1 MNGSLLA
8 ALVVVALV
16 VVVLALKNRASQKK
30 AKEGGAAVPP
40 ASPAPPLQEPQ
51 LETAE
56 ESLVVAAEPE
66 VGASASEIEITP
78 AVDEIEIIAEPTP
91 PIEPELELEPAPLP
105 EIIAAEELESAAIP
119 PEPVPPVGEEPLE
132 LVELEIADVE
142 LPIHEAL
149 SPVEEILTDAEQAES
164 GLVELEIELETEQP
178 AQPEPLAIADEQPAE
193 IVPAAE
199 VEPVAVAEPEPEP
212 EPEPELDQE
221 PEQEA
226 LPAHPPEPE
235 HAAPLEPLIDAAE
248 LPTEPTQA
256 EADLRLIRFTLE
268 DYSTRLNQLEER
280 QRAALAQAVARRD
293 DKLRDQL
300 QRELVLMNDRLALL
314 ADSYVEEMAC
324 YQQVSDALAQ
334 VRAEIGGAETNAA
347 LEQLQHGDPHA
358 AEQFLAGLSQQARP
372 FAAQAAYLSGQLAE
386 CRVDLQQAMALYR
399 TAVEREPENPLYL
412 RAAGRTARCLYN
424 YKEALPW
431 LESFVRISRTAQ
443 TPEPLALALAQRELA
458 YTYVLSGQ
466 YQKAG
471 PLYKESMTVLA
482 QRLGQ
487 DHPEMAT
494 SWRQIG
500 ELQETMGEYDKA
512 VSLYQKALHILEK
525 KRGADHPALAG
536 ILDKLA
542 ALCMELEM
550 EKQAV
555 PLYERLVRI
564 REKALRPTHP
574 QLALSL
580 NNLAE
585 SYRLQ
590 GQYAEAEGCYRKS
603 LAINE
608 ALHGSDHPS
617 VAAILQELAKLC
629 VNQRKPEEAK
639 RYQER
644 AAAIFQ
650 QSVEASERKS
660 GAEAL
665 TLEL

>member
-30 AKEGGAAVPP
+30 IKERETDAPP
-40 ASPAPPLQEPQ
+40 ASPALPSQELQPEAVEEPVVVAEEAATAETGIAASA
-51 LETAE
+51 LETELAPEVEEKEIAE
-56 ESLVVAAEPE
+56 EA
-66 VGASASEIEITP
+66 
-78 AVDEIEIIAEPTP
+78 P
-91 PIEPELELEPAPLP
+91 PQFELELEQEPETQP
-105 EIIAAEELESAAIP
+105 EIIAAEELASADLEL
-119 PEPVPPVGEEPLE
+119 EPAPLVGEEPLE
-132 LVELEIADVE
+132 IVELETVDVE
-142 LPIHEAL
+142 ILEDVTLEVAEESLVAAEEAE
-149 SPVEEILTDAEQAES
+149 PAFFEKAEDEEAVEFISVAEEEEPLA
-164 GLVELEIELETEQP
+164 V
-178 AQPEPLAIADEQPAE
+178 AQPEPEAEDAPLAKHP
-193 IVPAAE
+193 
-199 VEPVAVAEPEPEP
+199 
-212 EPEPELDQE
+212 LE
-221 PEQEA
+221 PEQSES
-226 LPAHPPEPE
+226 
-235 HAAPLEPLIDAAE
+235 LESLLDVSDLLA
-248 LPTEPTQA
+248 EPTPA
-256 EADLRLIRFTLE
+256 EADLRLVRLTLE
-268 DYSTRLNQLEER
+268 DYATRLNQLEEQ
-280 QRAALAQAVARRD
+280 QRAALSQAVARRD

-300 QRELVLMNDRLALL
+300 QRELVIMNDRLALL

-324 YQQVSDALAQ
+324 YQQVSDALTQ
-334 VRAEIGGAETNAA
+334 VRAEVGGSDMDAA
-347 LEQLQHGDPHA
+347 LEQLQHGEPQA
-358 AEQFLAGLSQQARP
+358 AEKLLAGLSEQAHP

-399 TAVEREPENPLYL
+399 SAVEREPENPLYL
-412 RAAGRTARCLYN
+412 RAAGRTARSLYN
-424 YKEALPW
+424 YKESLPW
-431 LESFVRISRTAQ
+431 LESFVRLSRAAQ

-564 REKALRPTHP
+564 REKSLRPTHP

-590 GQYAEAEGCYRKS
+590 GQYAEAEACYQKS

-608 ALHGSDHPS
+608 ALHGADHPS

-629 VNQRKPEEAK
+629 LSQRKPEEAK
-639 RYQER
+639 HYQER
-644 AAAIFQ
+644 ATAIFQ

>member
-40 ASPAPPLQEPQ
+40 ASPVPPLQEPQ
-51 LETAE
+51 PETAE
-56 ESLVVAAEPE
+56 EPLVVAAEPE
-66 VGASASEIEITP
+66 VGASAPEIEIAP

-91 PIEPELELEPAPLP
+91 PIEPELEPEPAPLP
-105 EIIAAEELESAAIP
+105 EIIAAEELESAAIS
-119 PEPVPPVGEEPLE
+119 PEPAPPVGEEPLE
-132 LVELEIADVE
+132 LVELEIADVD

-164 GLVELEIELETEQP
+164 GLVELDLEPEAEHP
-178 AQPEPLAIADEQPAE
+178 AQPEPLPIADEQPAE

-199 VEPVAVAEPEPEP
+199 VEPVAVLETEPEPE
-212 EPEPELDQE
+212 QA

-235 HAAPLEPLIDAAE
+235 HAAPLESLIDAAD
-248 LPTEPTQA
+248 LPAEPTPA
-256 EADLRLIRFTLE
+256 EADLRLVRFTLE

-293 DKLRDQL
+293 DKQRDQL

-358 AEQFLAGLSQQARP
+358 AEQLLAGLSQQARP

-386 CRVDLQQAMALYR
+386 CRVDLQRAMALYR

-431 LESFVRISRTAQ
+431 LESFVRISRSAQ

-550 EKQAV
+550 EKQAA

-574 QLALSL
+574 QLAISL

-639 RYQER
+639 QYQER